1 MQSNLIIG
9 MSSTLLRDAFEF
21 RKKILICDFIEHED
35 TKALTTGICTL
46 KSTKYNDFET
56 RVNKILSMDYEEYL
70 AEIKDIKKIYN
81 MSINAL
87 DFLKN
92 EILTK

>member
-1 MQSNLIIG
+1 MKIQK
-9 MSSTLLRDAFEF
+9 LLQQAF
-21 RKKILICDFIEHED
+21 
-35 TKALTTGICTL
+35 ALF

-87 DFLKN
+87 DFLK
-92 EILTK
+92 